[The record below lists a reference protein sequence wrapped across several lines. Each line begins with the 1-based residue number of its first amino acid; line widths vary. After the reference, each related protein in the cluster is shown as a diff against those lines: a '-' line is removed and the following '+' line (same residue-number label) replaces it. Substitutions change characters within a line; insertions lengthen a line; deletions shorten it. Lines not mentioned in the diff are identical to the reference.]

1 MVKFLEVLRIVTAL
15 LPIIR
20 ELVQTLEGME
30 GDGATKLKTVLEALR
45 TAYMSTM
52 SAGIDWEVIEP
63 LVRGAIENILTL
75 IRKK

>member
-45 TAYMSTM
+45 AAYMSTM